1 MENTEFLG
9 FTILGIAVIVHVIIV
24 NITLGT
30 GWISAMARFLAWS
43 RHRSELE
50 VMSRRVFKIL
60 IIHELFSGVWGTII
74 TVILAGLFP
83 TLMAT
88 ATDVIFLPI
97 LIALS
102 SILIRIPS
110 ITLFWYT
117 WGKIRPG
124 LHTAL
129 GFVMAISGFGV
140 PFGFRYIFAEITYPY
155 ALSMAMNGL
164 VNAARMA
171 VFFNPL
177 YPWLLLHTWF
187 GALSIGG
194 FIVASFFAIKGNVN
208 SKFAWIGLWHGVLF
222 LCVQGVLGPSYLANL
237 SSKAPL
243 LYSNIVGLVESSFDM
258 VPLFTVKLSLIVFLV
273 MISIKVW
280 SSINRGD
287 GNVPRYTLAL
297 GPVAIMIALIGEFMN
312 DAGRYPYLVLLG
324 NSGLGPSEFMNVYVQ
339 IPWFTVLGVVGV
351 LLGFIGVFMVTAYYA
366 LNRRFLSDVPEQFH
380 ASYPNPSKKT
390 TD

>member
-1 MENTEFLG
+1 MSELENSEFLA

-30 GWISAMARFLAWS
+30 GWTSAMARCLAWFK
-43 RHRSELE
+43 HRSDLE

-74 TVILAGLFP
+74 TVVLAGLFP

-88 ATDVIFLPI
+88 ATDIIFLPI

-110 ITLFWYT
+110 IALFWYS

-129 GFVMAISGFGV
+129 GFVMAVSGFGV

-155 ALSMAMNGL
+155 ALGMAFQGA
-164 VNAARMA
+164 VDAARTA

-208 SKFAWIGLWHGVLF
+208 SRFAWIGLWHGALF
-222 LCVQGVLGPSYLANL
+222 LCVQGLLGPAYLLNL
-237 SSKAPL
+237 SSKSPL
-243 LYSNIVGLVESSFDM
+243 LFSNILGLTGSTFD
-258 VPLFTVKLSLIVFLV
+258 VLPLFALKLSLVTFLGGV
-273 MISIKVW
+273 SIKVW
-280 SSINRGD
+280 KSINH
-287 GNVPRYTLAL
+287 GNGSVPRYTLAL
-297 GPVAIMIALIGEFMN
+297 GPAAIMVAMIGEFMN
-312 DAGRYPYLVLLG
+312 DAGRYPYLVIVG
-324 NSGLGPSEFMNVYVQ
+324 NSGLSPAEFMNVYVHV
-339 IPWFTVLGVVGV
+339 PWFTVLAVVGV
-351 LLGFIGVFMVTAYYA
+351 LLAFVGIFMVTAYYA
-366 LNRRFLSDVPEQFH
+366 LNRRFLSDMPPQL
-380 ASYPNPSKKT
+380 
-390 TD
+390 